1 MLYDSWPPAL
11 HWVQFSNDTALP
23 SRPLDKFIKQVLEFG
38 QTVWTLGWDT
48 VQSHVVSHVRRL
60 KRAKPKTSVCVV
72 FPTAE
77 GSEYSYYPHCTD
89 EETEAH

>member
-11 HWVQFSNDTALP
+11 HWVQFSNDSALP
-23 SRPLDKFIKQVLEFG
+23 SRPLDKFIKQVLEFD

-48 VQSHVVSHVRRL
+48 LQSHVISHMWRL
-60 KRAKPKTSVCVV
+60 KRAKPKISICVV

-77 GSEYSYYPHCTD
+77 GSENSYYPHCTD
-89 EETEAH
+89 EETEAQ